1 MCNHIDTDEKKRI
14 DESES
19 RLMILHWLKTREVK
33 WWEIK
38 KKRIRCHICLRGN
51 LGEEAWKKGQ
61 NNNREI
67 ITKWW

>member
-33 WWEIK
+33 WWEIEK
-38 KKRIRCHICLRGN
+38 NKISYMSKRKFRGGG
-51 LGEEAWKKGQ
+51 LEKKG
-61 NNNREI
+61 
-67 ITKWW
+67 K